1 MLLQSFLTHTKN
13 KYFHYIE
20 SQRTKG
26 SEGGENIAREY

>member
-26 SEGGENIAREY
+26 SEGGENIAGEY